1 MKQNYDKC
9 LPRLLKDEGGYTN
22 DPSDSGGATNY
33 GITIADYKKYIN
45 KNGTSADVK
54 AMSVD
59 QAKAIYRSKYWD
71 ALGCDDLASGVDYT
85 CFDYGVNSGL
95 GRPRNAL
102 KKFKDKT
109 GVALIDAIND
119 ERQAFL
125 SGLAASRPKDQKFL
139 KGWTARVA
147 RVRAYSK
154 TLAADKTVPTGTG
167 TAAAAAAGGGLIY
180 IYWHLFLNHWVL
192 YTLAIAAVG
201 LTIDVAIELYR
212 KNKNA
217 VS

>member
-45 KNGTSADVK
+45 KNGTSTDVK
-54 AMSVD
+54 NMSVD

-71 ALGCDDLASGVDYT
+71 ALGCDDLPSGVDYS

-102 KKFKDKT
+102 KKAKGKT
-109 GVALIDAIND
+109 GLALIDAIND
-119 ERQAFL
+119 ERQSFL
-125 SGLAASRPKDQKFL
+125 TNLANARPKDQRFIA
-139 KGWTARVA
+139 GWTARVS

-154 TLAADKTVPTGTG
+154 VLANDKTVPTGSATV
-167 TAAAAAAGGGLIY
+167 AAGAVGGGFVAL
-180 IYWHLFLNHWVL
+180 YWHAFLNHWVL